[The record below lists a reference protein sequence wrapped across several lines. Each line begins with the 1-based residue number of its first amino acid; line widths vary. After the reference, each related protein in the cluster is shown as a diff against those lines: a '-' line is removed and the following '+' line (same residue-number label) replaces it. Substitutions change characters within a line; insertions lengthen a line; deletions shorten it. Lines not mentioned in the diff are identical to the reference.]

1 MTITTMTTPMTTL
14 AQGTPDD
21 LESLFELV
29 VAGGPMMIPIGL
41 CSIVAV
47 AYSVE
52 RWLRFRPGLLGS
64 KRFGRDV
71 VAAVRE
77 GGVERG
83 LAQARS
89 KKSPLARILALAL
102 ERADEPFL
110 DREKMVGDFASNE
123 IKRLGN
129 NLRPLLLVW
138 LIAPLLGLLGTV
150 WGMIEAFG
158 EIAGS
163 AGLGRPELLASGIYQ
178 ALTTTAAGLAV
189 SIPAVVAYHHLRG
202 RLDAFGRRV
211 EDTARDL
218 DAALRERDAELVPA
232 PVAARA
238 QSPSSNGSAAE
249 PDEAQAPPVPAAVPA
264 TGEV

>member
-1 MTITTMTTPMTTL
+1 MTIQTMTMPLL
-14 AQGTPDD
+14 AQGAPDD
-21 LESLFELV
+21 LESMFELV
-29 VAGGPMMIPIGL
+29 VAGGPMMVPIAL
-41 CSIVAV
+41 CSVVAV

-64 KRFGRDV
+64 RRFGRDV

-77 GGVERG
+77 GGVEGG
-83 LAQARS
+83 LTLARS
-89 KKSPLARILALAL
+89 KQSPLARILALAL

-123 IKRLGN
+123 IRRLGN

-163 AGLGRPELLASGIYQ
+163 AGIGRPELLASGIYQ

-189 SIPAVVAYHHLRG
+189 SIPAVVCYHHLRG

-211 EDTARDL
+211 EDHARDL
-218 DAALRERDAELVPA
+218 DAALRERRAELAPA
-232 PVAARA
+232 PVVERSKA
-238 QSPSSNGSAAE
+238 PSANGSAH
-249 PDEAQAPPVPAAVPA
+249 EAQTAQTPPVPASVPIGTEA
-264 TGEV
+264 